1 MKFLFILL
9 LITNL
14 ILILTV
20 IVFFNISSHRE
31 DKIITPGLKYRY
43 NNKDYQ
49 VPDIP
54 LVGTPR
60 LMSEKL
66 FNNLRKLFT
75 KTSQMLNSKKIEH
88 WVSGGT
94 LLGFHRH
101 GSFIPWDDDLD
112 LHIGPD
118 HTIEYFFSPEFLE
131 LVEKNGLE
139 KVFIPFTGEKNFSY
153 YKGGIRL
160 RLKGI
165 TNPVLDIFFT
175 HREGKIIKKIENW
188 YFNKLE
194 FNPREIWKESDMFP
208 IRYEKIDGLKV
219 PLPKNPEEVLKVQ
232 YGNNVM
238 KKMYGTNVPHTFIW
252 DIENGINSSL
262 FA

>member
-1 MKFLFILL
+1 MKFLFIPLV
-9 LITNL
+9 IVNL

-20 IVFFNISSHRE
+20 IVFFNIGSHRE
-31 DKIITPGLKYRY
+31 DIIIKPGMKYKY
-43 NNKDYQ
+43 NKKEYQ

-54 LVGTPR
+54 LVGTPK
-60 LMSEKL
+60 LMSQVL

-75 KTSQMLNSKKIEH
+75 VTSEMLDGEEIKH

-101 GSFIPWDDDLD
+101 KTFIPWDDDLD
-112 LHIGPD
+112 IHIGPEHKID
-118 HTIEYFFSPEFLE
+118 YFFSPEFE
-131 LVEKNGLE
+131 KLVESSGLE

-160 RLKGI
+160 RLKGVV
-165 TNPVLDIFFT
+165 NPVIDIFFT
-175 HREGKIIKKIENW
+175 HQDGEVIKKIENW
-188 YFNKLE
+188 YFKRLE
-194 FNPREIWKESDMFP
+194 FNPKEIWMKKDMFP
-208 IRYEKIDGLKV
+208 IKYKKIDGLRV
-219 PLPKNPEEVLKVQ
+219 PLPKNPENVLKVQ
-232 YGNNVM
+232 YGDNVM